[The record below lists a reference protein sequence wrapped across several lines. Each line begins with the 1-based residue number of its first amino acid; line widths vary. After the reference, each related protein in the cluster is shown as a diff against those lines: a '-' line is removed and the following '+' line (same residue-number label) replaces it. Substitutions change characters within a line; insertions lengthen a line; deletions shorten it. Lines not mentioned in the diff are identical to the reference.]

1 MILAKLKE
9 STRDQHEALETV
21 VDVLNKS
28 FTHPDYRELLTKF
41 YRFYSAI
48 EPQLPVSELAD
59 AGFDIESRRKSP
71 LLERDLE
78 ALGILDEVRKL
89 PAWTDIPSTANA
101 AEAFGSIYVMEGA
114 TLGGQVITRHLKEHL
129 GLTPEKGGAFFNS
142 YGPMVGPMWKEFGRI
157 VTEFSEKNS
166 GNDDT
171 IVANAKETFECFR
184 RCFEAEA
191 NLTASAATQREV
203 V

>member
-9 STRDQHEALETV
+9 STRDQHNALETV

-28 FTHPDYRELLTKF
+28 FTSPDYRELLTKF

-48 EPQLPVSELAD
+48 EPQLPVSLLAD
-59 AGFDIESRRKSP
+59 AGFEVEPRLKTP

-78 ALGILDEVRKL
+78 TLGVLAEVRAL

-101 AEAFGSIYVMEGA
+101 AQAFGSIYVMEGA

-129 GLTPEKGGAFFNS
+129 GLTPDNGGAFFNS

-157 VTEFSEKNS
+157 VTEYSEKNS
-166 GNDDT
+166 GDDDT
-171 IVANAKETFECFR
+171 IVENARETFDCFR
-184 RCFEAEA
+184 RCFEEDVAYGV
-191 NLTASAATQREV
+191 SAATQA
-203 V
+203 